1 MALYREIV
9 TKAVI
14 GKGKKYFKNNYN
26 LLAEHNANTILG
38 CWVINHKFKGTVVG
52 DKVVIDGNFDINI
65 WYSYDEDKK
74 TGVATKNISYTETVN
89 VKTKTGTSIEG
100 SDIIVRALKQPSCSN
115 VKIKD
120 DVIDFDIE
128 KELGIEVVND
138 AKVKIA
144 IEDDEDPWDT
154 IDDDIEEVD
163 KKIDDS
169 DILRFQIATED
180 ENYTKINEYHEED
193 FESMCGYDAFKYLS
207 SYHFVEP
214 AWCYVIRKNYYI
226 ENKFSFK
233 KGVYHEDFGL
243 IPYVIYKARKVK
255 SIDFIGYYYIQRNGS
270 IMNNNDYKKTV
281 KKAFDMIEQYKTMR
295 LFAKNINRKNNLD
308 DYFLSY
314 ISNSVI
320 VKAREL
326 KKDEKKVYIN
336 ELKKLN
342 VFDGVLVNTRIR
354 RFKKY
359 LMKHNLNL
367 YLKVVR

>member
-1 MALYREIV
+1 MIKYSFIVPVYNTEKYLKKCLDSLVNQTYKDFEI
-9 TKAVI
+9 I
-14 GKGKKYFKNNYN
+14 
-26 LLAEHNANTILG
+26 
-38 CWVINHKFKGTVVG
+38 
-52 DKVVIDGNFDINI
+52 
-65 WYSYDEDKK
+65 
-74 TGVATKNISYTETVN
+74 
-89 VKTKTGTSIEG
+89 
-100 SDIIVRALKQPSCSN
+100 
-115 VKIKD
+115 
-120 DVIDFDIE
+120 
-128 KELGIEVVND
+128 VVND
-138 AKVKIA
+138 GSTDKSSNIISKYQKKYKNIIVIDKENEGLSMARNRGVQKSSGKYIIFVDS
-144 IEDDEDPWDT
+144 DDYVSNKLLEK
-154 IDDDIEEVD
+154 VD

-180 ENYTKINEYHEED
+180 EEYTKINEYHEEG

-270 IMNNNDYKKTV
+270 IMNNSDYKKTV
-281 KKAFDMIEQYKTMR
+281 KKAFDMLEQYKTMR

>member
-1 MALYREIV
+1 MIKYSFIVPVYNTEKFLKKCLDSLVNQTYKDFEI
-9 TKAVI
+9 I
-14 GKGKKYFKNNYN
+14 
-26 LLAEHNANTILG
+26 
-38 CWVINHKFKGTVVG
+38 
-52 DKVVIDGNFDINI
+52 
-65 WYSYDEDKK
+65 
-74 TGVATKNISYTETVN
+74 
-89 VKTKTGTSIEG
+89 
-100 SDIIVRALKQPSCSN
+100 
-115 VKIKD
+115 
-120 DVIDFDIE
+120 
-128 KELGIEVVND
+128 VVND
-138 AKVKIA
+138 GSTDKSSNIISKYQKKYKNIIVIDKENEGLSMARNRGVQKSSGKYIIFVDS
-144 IEDDEDPWDT
+144 DDYVSNKLL
-154 IDDDIEEVD
+154 EEVD

-180 ENYTKINEYHEED
+180 EEYTKINEYHEEG

-233 KGVYHEDFGL
+233 KDVYHEDFGL
-243 IPYVIYKARKVK
+243 IPHVVYKARKVK

-281 KKAFDMIEQYKTMR
+281 KKAFDMLEQYKTMR

-342 VFDGVLVNTRIR
+342 VFDGVIVNTRIR

>member
-1 MALYREIV
+1 MIKYSFIVPVYNTEKYLKKCLDSLVNQTYKDFEI
-9 TKAVI
+9 I
-14 GKGKKYFKNNYN
+14 
-26 LLAEHNANTILG
+26 
-38 CWVINHKFKGTVVG
+38 
-52 DKVVIDGNFDINI
+52 
-65 WYSYDEDKK
+65 
-74 TGVATKNISYTETVN
+74 
-89 VKTKTGTSIEG
+89 
-100 SDIIVRALKQPSCSN
+100 
-115 VKIKD
+115 
-120 DVIDFDIE
+120 
-128 KELGIEVVND
+128 VVND
-138 AKVKIA
+138 GSTDKSSNIISKYQKKYKNIIVIDKENEGLSMARNRGVQKSSGKYIIFVDS
-144 IEDDEDPWDT
+144 DDYVSNKLL
-154 IDDDIEEVD
+154 EEVD

-180 ENYTKINEYHEED
+180 EEYTKINEYHEEG

-281 KKAFDMIEQYKTMR
+281 KKAFDMIEQYKAMR

>member
-1 MALYREIV
+1 MIKYSFIVPVYNTEKYLKKCLDSLVNQTYKDFEI
-9 TKAVI
+9 I
-14 GKGKKYFKNNYN
+14 
-26 LLAEHNANTILG
+26 
-38 CWVINHKFKGTVVG
+38 
-52 DKVVIDGNFDINI
+52 
-65 WYSYDEDKK
+65 
-74 TGVATKNISYTETVN
+74 
-89 VKTKTGTSIEG
+89 
-100 SDIIVRALKQPSCSN
+100 
-115 VKIKD
+115 
-120 DVIDFDIE
+120 
-128 KELGIEVVND
+128 VVND
-138 AKVKIA
+138 GSTDKSSNIISKYQKKYKNIIVIDKENEGLSMARNRGVQKSSGKYIIFVDS
-144 IEDDEDPWDT
+144 DDYVSNKLL
-154 IDDDIEEVD
+154 EEVD

-180 ENYTKINEYHEED
+180 EEYTKINEYHEEG

-281 KKAFDMIEQYKTMR
+281 KKAFDMLEQYKTMR
-295 LFAKNINRKNNLD
+295 LFAKNINRKNNID

-367 YLKVVR
+367 YLRVVR

>member
-1 MALYREIV
+1 MIKYSFIVPVYNTEKYLKKCLDSLVNQTYKDFEI
-9 TKAVI
+9 I
-14 GKGKKYFKNNYN
+14 
-26 LLAEHNANTILG
+26 
-38 CWVINHKFKGTVVG
+38 
-52 DKVVIDGNFDINI
+52 
-65 WYSYDEDKK
+65 
-74 TGVATKNISYTETVN
+74 
-89 VKTKTGTSIEG
+89 
-100 SDIIVRALKQPSCSN
+100 
-115 VKIKD
+115 
-120 DVIDFDIE
+120 
-128 KELGIEVVND
+128 VVND
-138 AKVKIA
+138 GSTDKSSSIISKYQKKYKNIIVIDKENEGLSMARNRGVQKSSGKYIIFVDS
-144 IEDDEDPWDT
+144 DDYVSNKLL
-154 IDDDIEEVD
+154 EEVD

-180 ENYTKINEYHEED
+180 EEYTKINEYHEEE

-233 KGVYHEDFGL
+233 RGVYHEDFGL

-281 KKAFDMIEQYKTMR
+281 KKAFDMLEQYKTMR

>member
-1 MALYREIV
+1 MIKYSFIVPVYNTEKFLKKCLDSLVNQTYKDFEI
-9 TKAVI
+9 I
-14 GKGKKYFKNNYN
+14 
-26 LLAEHNANTILG
+26 
-38 CWVINHKFKGTVVG
+38 
-52 DKVVIDGNFDINI
+52 
-65 WYSYDEDKK
+65 
-74 TGVATKNISYTETVN
+74 
-89 VKTKTGTSIEG
+89 
-100 SDIIVRALKQPSCSN
+100 
-115 VKIKD
+115 
-120 DVIDFDIE
+120 
-128 KELGIEVVND
+128 VVND
-138 AKVKIA
+138 GSTDKSSNIISKYQKKYKNIIVIDKENEGLSMARNRGVQKSSGKYIIFVDS
-144 IEDDEDPWDT
+144 DDYVSNKLL
-154 IDDDIEEVD
+154 EEVD
-163 KKIDDS
+163 KKIYDN

-180 ENYTKINEYHEED
+180 EEYTKINEYHEEG

-214 AWCYVIRKNYYI
+214 AWCYVIRRDYYI

-233 KGVYHEDFGL
+233 KNVYHEDFGL
-243 IPYVIYKARKVK
+243 IPHVIYKARKVK

-281 KKAFDMIEQYKTMR
+281 KKAFDMLEQYKTMR

-326 KKDEKKVYIN
+326 KKYEKKVYIN

-342 VFDGVLVNTRIR
+342 VFDGVIVNTRIR

>member
-1 MALYREIV
+1 MIKYSFIVPVYNTEKYLKKCLDSLVNQTYKDFEI
-9 TKAVI
+9 I
-14 GKGKKYFKNNYN
+14 
-26 LLAEHNANTILG
+26 
-38 CWVINHKFKGTVVG
+38 
-52 DKVVIDGNFDINI
+52 
-65 WYSYDEDKK
+65 
-74 TGVATKNISYTETVN
+74 
-89 VKTKTGTSIEG
+89 
-100 SDIIVRALKQPSCSN
+100 
-115 VKIKD
+115 
-120 DVIDFDIE
+120 
-128 KELGIEVVND
+128 VVND
-138 AKVKIA
+138 GSTDKSSNIISKYQKKYKNIIVIDKENEGLSMARNRGVQKSSGKYIIFVDS
-144 IEDDEDPWDT
+144 DDYVSNKLL
-154 IDDDIEEVD
+154 EEVD

-180 ENYTKINEYHEED
+180 EEYTKINEYHEEG

-243 IPYVIYKARKVK
+243 IPYAIYKARKVK

-281 KKAFDMIEQYKTMR
+281 KKAFDMLEQYKTIR

-326 KKDEKKVYIN
+326 KKDERKVYIN

-342 VFDGVLVNTRIR
+342 VFDGVLVNTKIR

>member
-1 MALYREIV
+1 MIKYSFIVPVYNTEKFLKKCLDSLVNQTYKDFEI
-9 TKAVI
+9 I
-14 GKGKKYFKNNYN
+14 
-26 LLAEHNANTILG
+26 
-38 CWVINHKFKGTVVG
+38 
-52 DKVVIDGNFDINI
+52 
-65 WYSYDEDKK
+65 
-74 TGVATKNISYTETVN
+74 
-89 VKTKTGTSIEG
+89 
-100 SDIIVRALKQPSCSN
+100 
-115 VKIKD
+115 
-120 DVIDFDIE
+120 
-128 KELGIEVVND
+128 VVND
-138 AKVKIA
+138 GSTDKSSNIISKYQKKYKNIIVINKENEGLSMARNRGIQKSSGKYIIFVDSDDYVSDKLLENIDKEM
-144 IEDDEDPWDT
+144 EDC
-154 IDDDIEEVD
+154 
-163 KKIDDS
+163 
-169 DILRFQIATED
+169 DILRFQIATLNECYA
-180 ENYTKINEYHEED
+180 EEKEYHEEG
-193 FESMCGYDAFKYLS
+193 FSARSGLEAFKYLS

-214 AWCYVIRKNYYI
+214 AWCYVIKKDYYI
-226 ENKFSFK
+226 KNKFSFK

-243 IPYVIYKARKVK
+243 IPYVIYNARKVK

-270 IMNNNDYKKTV
+270 IMNNNDYKKSV
-281 KKAFDMIEQYKTMR
+281 KKAFDMLEQYKTMR

-367 YLKVVR
+367 YLKVVK

>member
-1 MALYREIV
+1 MIKYSFIVPVYNTEKYLKKCLDSLVNQTYKDFEI
-9 TKAVI
+9 I
-14 GKGKKYFKNNYN
+14 
-26 LLAEHNANTILG
+26 
-38 CWVINHKFKGTVVG
+38 
-52 DKVVIDGNFDINI
+52 
-65 WYSYDEDKK
+65 
-74 TGVATKNISYTETVN
+74 
-89 VKTKTGTSIEG
+89 
-100 SDIIVRALKQPSCSN
+100 
-115 VKIKD
+115 
-120 DVIDFDIE
+120 
-128 KELGIEVVND
+128 VVND
-138 AKVKIA
+138 GSTDKSSNIISKYQKKYKNIIVIDKENEGLSMARNRGVQKSSGKYIIFVDS
-144 IEDDEDPWDT
+144 DDYVSNKLL
-154 IDDDIEEVD
+154 EEVD

-180 ENYTKINEYHEED
+180 EEYTKINEYHEEV

-243 IPYVIYKARKVK
+243 IPYVIYKSRKVK

-281 KKAFDMIEQYKTMR
+281 KKAFDMLEQYKTMR

-342 VFDGVLVNTRIR
+342 VFDGVIVNTRIR

>member
-1 MALYREIV
+1 MIKYSFIVPVYNTEKYLKKCLDSLVNQTYKDFEI
-9 TKAVI
+9 I
-14 GKGKKYFKNNYN
+14 
-26 LLAEHNANTILG
+26 
-38 CWVINHKFKGTVVG
+38 
-52 DKVVIDGNFDINI
+52 
-65 WYSYDEDKK
+65 
-74 TGVATKNISYTETVN
+74 
-89 VKTKTGTSIEG
+89 
-100 SDIIVRALKQPSCSN
+100 
-115 VKIKD
+115 
-120 DVIDFDIE
+120 
-128 KELGIEVVND
+128 VVND
-138 AKVKIA
+138 GSTDKSSNIISKYQKKYKNIIVIDKENEGLSMARNRGVQKSSGKYIIFVDS
-144 IEDDEDPWDT
+144 DDYVSNKLL
-154 IDDDIEEVD
+154 EEVD

-180 ENYTKINEYHEED
+180 EGYTKINEYHEEV

-281 KKAFDMIEQYKTMR
+281 KKAFDMLEQYKTMR

>member
-1 MALYREIV
+1 MIKYSFIVPVYNTEKYLKKCLDSLVNQTYKDFEI
-9 TKAVI
+9 I
-14 GKGKKYFKNNYN
+14 
-26 LLAEHNANTILG
+26 
-38 CWVINHKFKGTVVG
+38 
-52 DKVVIDGNFDINI
+52 
-65 WYSYDEDKK
+65 
-74 TGVATKNISYTETVN
+74 
-89 VKTKTGTSIEG
+89 
-100 SDIIVRALKQPSCSN
+100 
-115 VKIKD
+115 
-120 DVIDFDIE
+120 
-128 KELGIEVVND
+128 VVND
-138 AKVKIA
+138 GSTDKSSSIISKYQKKYKNIIVIDKENEGLSMARNRGVQKSSGKYIIFVDS
-144 IEDDEDPWDT
+144 DDYVSNKLL
-154 IDDDIEEVD
+154 EEVD

-180 ENYTKINEYHEED
+180 EEYTKINEYHEEG
-193 FESMCGYDAFKYLS
+193 FESMCGYDAFRYLS

-281 KKAFDMIEQYKTMR
+281 KKAFDMLEQYKTMR
-295 LFAKNINRKNNLD
+295 LFAKNINIKNNLD

>member
-1 MALYREIV
+1 MIKYSFIVPVYNTEEYLKKCLDSLVNQTYKDFEI
-9 TKAVI
+9 I
-14 GKGKKYFKNNYN
+14 
-26 LLAEHNANTILG
+26 
-38 CWVINHKFKGTVVG
+38 
-52 DKVVIDGNFDINI
+52 
-65 WYSYDEDKK
+65 
-74 TGVATKNISYTETVN
+74 
-89 VKTKTGTSIEG
+89 
-100 SDIIVRALKQPSCSN
+100 
-115 VKIKD
+115 
-120 DVIDFDIE
+120 
-128 KELGIEVVND
+128 VVND
-138 AKVKIA
+138 GSTDKSSNIISKYQKKYKNIIVIDKENEGLSMARNRGVQKSSGKYIIFVDS
-144 IEDDEDPWDT
+144 DDYVSNKLL
-154 IDDDIEEVD
+154 EEVD

-180 ENYTKINEYHEED
+180 EEYTKINEYHEEG

-281 KKAFDMIEQYKTMR
+281 KKAFDMLEQYKTMR

>member
-1 MALYREIV
+1 MIKYSFIVPVYNTEKYLKKCLDSLVNQTYKDFEI
-9 TKAVI
+9 I
-14 GKGKKYFKNNYN
+14 
-26 LLAEHNANTILG
+26 
-38 CWVINHKFKGTVVG
+38 
-52 DKVVIDGNFDINI
+52 
-65 WYSYDEDKK
+65 
-74 TGVATKNISYTETVN
+74 
-89 VKTKTGTSIEG
+89 
-100 SDIIVRALKQPSCSN
+100 
-115 VKIKD
+115 
-120 DVIDFDIE
+120 
-128 KELGIEVVND
+128 VVND
-138 AKVKIA
+138 GSTDKSSSIISKYQKKYKNIIVIDKENEGLSMARNRGVQKSSGKYIKIVDS
-144 IEDDEDPWDT
+144 DDYVSNKLL
-154 IDDDIEEVD
+154 EEID

-180 ENYTKINEYHEED
+180 EEYTKINEYHEEG

-281 KKAFDMIEQYKTMR
+281 KKAFDMIEQYKAMR

>member
-1 MALYREIV
+1 MIKYSFIVPVYNTEKYLKKCLDSLVNQTYKDFEI
-9 TKAVI
+9 I
-14 GKGKKYFKNNYN
+14 
-26 LLAEHNANTILG
+26 
-38 CWVINHKFKGTVVG
+38 
-52 DKVVIDGNFDINI
+52 
-65 WYSYDEDKK
+65 
-74 TGVATKNISYTETVN
+74 
-89 VKTKTGTSIEG
+89 
-100 SDIIVRALKQPSCSN
+100 
-115 VKIKD
+115 
-120 DVIDFDIE
+120 
-128 KELGIEVVND
+128 VVND
-138 AKVKIA
+138 GSTDKSSNIISKYQKKYKNIIVIDKENEGLSMARHRGVQKSSGKYIIFVDS
-144 IEDDEDPWDT
+144 DDYVSNKLL
-154 IDDDIEEVD
+154 EEVD

-180 ENYTKINEYHEED
+180 EEYTKINEYHEES

-281 KKAFDMIEQYKTMR
+281 KKAFDMLEQYKTMR

>member
-1 MALYREIV
+1 MIKYSFIVPVYNTEKYLKKCLDSLINQTYKNFEI
-9 TKAVI
+9 I
-14 GKGKKYFKNNYN
+14 
-26 LLAEHNANTILG
+26 
-38 CWVINHKFKGTVVG
+38 
-52 DKVVIDGNFDINI
+52 
-65 WYSYDEDKK
+65 
-74 TGVATKNISYTETVN
+74 
-89 VKTKTGTSIEG
+89 
-100 SDIIVRALKQPSCSN
+100 
-115 VKIKD
+115 
-120 DVIDFDIE
+120 
-128 KELGIEVVND
+128 VVND
-138 AKVKIA
+138 GSTDKSSNIISKYQKKYKNIIVIDKENEGLSMARNRGVQKSSGKYIIFVDS
-144 IEDDEDPWDT
+144 DDYVSNKLL
-154 IDDDIEEVD
+154 EEVD
-163 KKIDDS
+163 KKINDS

-180 ENYTKINEYHEED
+180 EDYTKINEYHEEG

-214 AWCYVIRKNYYI
+214 AWCYVIRRDYYI

-281 KKAFDMIEQYKTMR
+281 KKAFDMLEQYKTMR

-326 KKDEKKVYIN
+326 KKDERKVYIN

-342 VFDGVLVNTRIR
+342 VFDGVIVNTRIR
-354 RFKKY
+354 RFKKF

>member
-1 MALYREIV
+1 MIKYSFIVPVYNTEKYLKKCLDSLVNQTYKDFEI
-9 TKAVI
+9 I
-14 GKGKKYFKNNYN
+14 
-26 LLAEHNANTILG
+26 
-38 CWVINHKFKGTVVG
+38 
-52 DKVVIDGNFDINI
+52 
-65 WYSYDEDKK
+65 
-74 TGVATKNISYTETVN
+74 
-89 VKTKTGTSIEG
+89 
-100 SDIIVRALKQPSCSN
+100 
-115 VKIKD
+115 
-120 DVIDFDIE
+120 
-128 KELGIEVVND
+128 VVND
-138 AKVKIA
+138 GSTDKSSNIISKYQKKYKNIIVIDKENEGLSMARNRGVQKSSGKYIIFVDS
-144 IEDDEDPWDT
+144 DDYVSNKLL
-154 IDDDIEEVD
+154 EEVD

-180 ENYTKINEYHEED
+180 EEYTKINEYHEEG

-359 LMKHNLNL
+359 LMKYNLNL

>member
-1 MALYREIV
+1 MIKYSFIVPVYNTEKYLKKCLDSLINQTYKDFEI
-9 TKAVI
+9 I
-14 GKGKKYFKNNYN
+14 
-26 LLAEHNANTILG
+26 
-38 CWVINHKFKGTVVG
+38 
-52 DKVVIDGNFDINI
+52 
-65 WYSYDEDKK
+65 
-74 TGVATKNISYTETVN
+74 
-89 VKTKTGTSIEG
+89 
-100 SDIIVRALKQPSCSN
+100 
-115 VKIKD
+115 
-120 DVIDFDIE
+120 
-128 KELGIEVVND
+128 VVND
-138 AKVKIA
+138 GSTDKSSSIISKYQKKYKNIIVIDKENEGLSMARNRGVQKSSGKYIIFVDS
-144 IEDDEDPWDT
+144 DDYVSNKLL
-154 IDDDIEEVD
+154 EEVD
-163 KKIDDS
+163 KKIDDN

-180 ENYTKINEYHEED
+180 EEYTKINEYHEEG

-281 KKAFDMIEQYKTMR
+281 KKAFDMLEQYKTMR
-295 LFAKNINRKNNLD
+295 LFAKNINRKNNID

>member
-1 MALYREIV
+1 MIKYSFIVPVYNTEKYLKKCLDSLVNQTYKDFEI
-9 TKAVI
+9 I
-14 GKGKKYFKNNYN
+14 
-26 LLAEHNANTILG
+26 
-38 CWVINHKFKGTVVG
+38 
-52 DKVVIDGNFDINI
+52 
-65 WYSYDEDKK
+65 
-74 TGVATKNISYTETVN
+74 
-89 VKTKTGTSIEG
+89 
-100 SDIIVRALKQPSCSN
+100 
-115 VKIKD
+115 
-120 DVIDFDIE
+120 
-128 KELGIEVVND
+128 VVND
-138 AKVKIA
+138 GSTDKSSNIISKYQKKYKNIIVIDKENEGLSMARNRGVQKSSGKYIIFVDS
-144 IEDDEDPWDT
+144 DDYVSNKLL
-154 IDDDIEEVD
+154 EEVD

-180 ENYTKINEYHEED
+180 EEYTKINEYHEEG

-214 AWCYVIRKNYYI
+214 AWCNVIRKNYYI

-281 KKAFDMIEQYKTMR
+281 KKAFDMLEQYKTMR

-336 ELKKLN
+336 ELKKSN

>member
-1 MALYREIV
+1 MIKYSFIVPVYNTEKYLKKCLDSLINQTYKDFEI
-9 TKAVI
+9 I
-14 GKGKKYFKNNYN
+14 
-26 LLAEHNANTILG
+26 
-38 CWVINHKFKGTVVG
+38 
-52 DKVVIDGNFDINI
+52 
-65 WYSYDEDKK
+65 
-74 TGVATKNISYTETVN
+74 
-89 VKTKTGTSIEG
+89 
-100 SDIIVRALKQPSCSN
+100 
-115 VKIKD
+115 
-120 DVIDFDIE
+120 
-128 KELGIEVVND
+128 VVND
-138 AKVKIA
+138 GSTDKSSNIISKYQKKYKNIIVIDKENEGLSMARNRGVQKSSGKYIIFVDS
-144 IEDDEDPWDT
+144 DDYVSNKLL
-154 IDDDIEEVD
+154 EEVD

-180 ENYTKINEYHEED
+180 EEYTKINEYHEEG

-281 KKAFDMIEQYKTMR
+281 KKAFDMLEQYKTMR

>member
-1 MALYREIV
+1 MIKYSFIVPVYNTEKYLKKCLDSLVNQTYKDFEI
-9 TKAVI
+9 I
-14 GKGKKYFKNNYN
+14 
-26 LLAEHNANTILG
+26 
-38 CWVINHKFKGTVVG
+38 
-52 DKVVIDGNFDINI
+52 
-65 WYSYDEDKK
+65 
-74 TGVATKNISYTETVN
+74 
-89 VKTKTGTSIEG
+89 
-100 SDIIVRALKQPSCSN
+100 
-115 VKIKD
+115 
-120 DVIDFDIE
+120 
-128 KELGIEVVND
+128 VVND
-138 AKVKIA
+138 GSTDKSSNIISKYQKKYKNIIVIDKENEGLSMARNRGVQKSSGKYIIFVDS
-144 IEDDEDPWDT
+144 DDYVSNKLL
-154 IDDDIEEVD
+154 EEVD

>member
-1 MALYREIV
+1 MIKYSFIVPVYNTEKYLKKCLDSLVNQTYKDFEI
-9 TKAVI
+9 I
-14 GKGKKYFKNNYN
+14 
-26 LLAEHNANTILG
+26 
-38 CWVINHKFKGTVVG
+38 
-52 DKVVIDGNFDINI
+52 
-65 WYSYDEDKK
+65 
-74 TGVATKNISYTETVN
+74 
-89 VKTKTGTSIEG
+89 
-100 SDIIVRALKQPSCSN
+100 
-115 VKIKD
+115 
-120 DVIDFDIE
+120 
-128 KELGIEVVND
+128 VVND
-138 AKVKIA
+138 GSTDKSSSIISKYQKKYKNIIVIDKENEGLSMARNRGVQKSSGKYIIFVDS
-144 IEDDEDPWDT
+144 DDYVSNKLL
-154 IDDDIEEVD
+154 EEVD

-180 ENYTKINEYHEED
+180 EGYTKINEYHEEG
-193 FESMCGYDAFKYLS
+193 FESMCGYDAFKNLS

-281 KKAFDMIEQYKTMR
+281 KKAFDMLEQYKTMR

-326 KKDEKKVYIN
+326 KKDERKVYIN

>member
-1 MALYREIV
+1 MIKYSFIVPVYNTEKYLKKCLDSLVNQTYKDFEI
-9 TKAVI
+9 I
-14 GKGKKYFKNNYN
+14 
-26 LLAEHNANTILG
+26 
-38 CWVINHKFKGTVVG
+38 
-52 DKVVIDGNFDINI
+52 
-65 WYSYDEDKK
+65 
-74 TGVATKNISYTETVN
+74 
-89 VKTKTGTSIEG
+89 
-100 SDIIVRALKQPSCSN
+100 
-115 VKIKD
+115 
-120 DVIDFDIE
+120 
-128 KELGIEVVND
+128 VVND
-138 AKVKIA
+138 GSTDKSSSIISKYQKKYKNIIVIDKENEGLSMARNRGVQKSSGKYIIFVDS
-144 IEDDEDPWDT
+144 DDYVSNKLL
-154 IDDDIEEVD
+154 EEVD

-180 ENYTKINEYHEED
+180 EEYIKINEYHEEG

-281 KKAFDMIEQYKTMR
+281 KKAFDMLEQYKTMR
-295 LFAKNINRKNNLD
+295 LFAKNMDRKNNLD

>member
-1 MALYREIV
+1 MIKYSFIVPVYNTEKYLKKCLDSLVNQTYKDFEI
-9 TKAVI
+9 I
-14 GKGKKYFKNNYN
+14 
-26 LLAEHNANTILG
+26 
-38 CWVINHKFKGTVVG
+38 
-52 DKVVIDGNFDINI
+52 
-65 WYSYDEDKK
+65 
-74 TGVATKNISYTETVN
+74 
-89 VKTKTGTSIEG
+89 
-100 SDIIVRALKQPSCSN
+100 
-115 VKIKD
+115 
-120 DVIDFDIE
+120 
-128 KELGIEVVND
+128 VVND
-138 AKVKIA
+138 GSTDKSSSIISKYQKKYKNIIVIDKENEGLSMARNRGVQKSSGKYIIFVDS
-144 IEDDEDPWDT
+144 DDYVSNKLL
-154 IDDDIEEVD
+154 EEVD

-180 ENYTKINEYHEED
+180 EEYTKINEYHEEG

-281 KKAFDMIEQYKTMR
+281 KKAFDMLEQYKTMR

-342 VFDGVLVNTRIR
+342 VFDGVLVNKRIR

>member
-1 MALYREIV
+1 MIKYSFIVPVYNTEKYLKKCLDSLVNQTYKDFEIIV
-9 TKAVI
+9 VNDGSTDKSSNI
-14 GKGKKYFKNNYN
+14 ISKYQKKYKN
-26 LLAEHNANTILG
+26 
-38 CWVINHKFKGTVVG
+38 
-52 DKVVIDGNFDINI
+52 
-65 WYSYDEDKK
+65 
-74 TGVATKNISYTETVN
+74 
-89 VKTKTGTSIEG
+89 
-100 SDIIVRALKQPSCSN
+100 IIVRDKENEGLSMARNRGVQKSSGKYIIFVDSDDYVSN
-115 VKIKD
+115 K
-120 DVIDFDIE
+120 
-128 KELGIEVVND
+128 LL
-138 AKVKIA
+138 
-144 IEDDEDPWDT
+144 
-154 IDDDIEEVD
+154 EEVD
-163 KKIDDS
+163 KKIDDN

-180 ENYTKINEYHEED
+180 ENYTKINEYHEEG

-281 KKAFDMIEQYKTMR
+281 KKAFDMLEQYKTMR

-354 RFKKY
+354 KFKKY

>member
-1 MALYREIV
+1 MIKYSFIVPVYNTEKYLKKCLDSLVNQTYKDFEI
-9 TKAVI
+9 I
-14 GKGKKYFKNNYN
+14 
-26 LLAEHNANTILG
+26 
-38 CWVINHKFKGTVVG
+38 
-52 DKVVIDGNFDINI
+52 
-65 WYSYDEDKK
+65 
-74 TGVATKNISYTETVN
+74 
-89 VKTKTGTSIEG
+89 
-100 SDIIVRALKQPSCSN
+100 
-115 VKIKD
+115 
-120 DVIDFDIE
+120 
-128 KELGIEVVND
+128 VVND
-138 AKVKIA
+138 GSTDKSSSIISKYQKKYKNIIVIDKENEGLSMARNRGVQKSSGKYIIFVDS
-144 IEDDEDPWDT
+144 DDYVSNKLL
-154 IDDDIEEVD
+154 EEVD

-180 ENYTKINEYHEED
+180 EGYTKINEYHEEG
-193 FESMCGYDAFKYLS
+193 FESMCGYDAFKNLS

-255 SIDFIGYYYIQRNGS
+255 SIDYIGYHYVQRNGS

-281 KKAFDMIEQYKTMR
+281 KKAFDMLEQYKTMR

-326 KKDEKKVYIN
+326 KKDERKVYIN

-342 VFDGVLVNTRIR
+342 VFDGVLVNTKIR

>member
-1 MALYREIV
+1 MIKYSFIVPVYNTEKYLKKCLDSLVNQTYKDFEI
-9 TKAVI
+9 I
-14 GKGKKYFKNNYN
+14 
-26 LLAEHNANTILG
+26 
-38 CWVINHKFKGTVVG
+38 
-52 DKVVIDGNFDINI
+52 
-65 WYSYDEDKK
+65 
-74 TGVATKNISYTETVN
+74 
-89 VKTKTGTSIEG
+89 
-100 SDIIVRALKQPSCSN
+100 
-115 VKIKD
+115 
-120 DVIDFDIE
+120 
-128 KELGIEVVND
+128 VVND
-138 AKVKIA
+138 GSTDKSSNIISKYQKKYKNIIVIDKENEGLSMARNRGVQKSNGKYIIFVDS
-144 IEDDEDPWDT
+144 DDYVSNKLL
-154 IDDDIEEVD
+154 EEVD

-180 ENYTKINEYHEED
+180 EEYTKINEYHEEG

-281 KKAFDMIEQYKTMR
+281 KKAFDMLEQYKTMR

>member
-1 MALYREIV
+1 MIKYSFIVPVYNTEKYLKKCLDSLVNQTYKDFEI
-9 TKAVI
+9 I
-14 GKGKKYFKNNYN
+14 
-26 LLAEHNANTILG
+26 
-38 CWVINHKFKGTVVG
+38 
-52 DKVVIDGNFDINI
+52 
-65 WYSYDEDKK
+65 
-74 TGVATKNISYTETVN
+74 
-89 VKTKTGTSIEG
+89 
-100 SDIIVRALKQPSCSN
+100 
-115 VKIKD
+115 
-120 DVIDFDIE
+120 
-128 KELGIEVVND
+128 VVND
-138 AKVKIA
+138 GSTDKSSSIISKYQKKYKNIIVIDKENEGLSMARNRGVQKSSGKYIIFVDS
-144 IEDDEDPWDT
+144 DDYVSNKLL
-154 IDDDIEEVD
+154 EEVD

-180 ENYTKINEYHEED
+180 EEYTKINEYHEEG

-233 KGVYHEDFGL
+233 KDVYHEDFGL

-281 KKAFDMIEQYKTMR
+281 KKAFDMLEQYKTMR

>member
-1 MALYREIV
+1 MIKYSFIVPVYNTEKYLKKCLDSLVNQTYKDFEI
-9 TKAVI
+9 I
-14 GKGKKYFKNNYN
+14 
-26 LLAEHNANTILG
+26 
-38 CWVINHKFKGTVVG
+38 
-52 DKVVIDGNFDINI
+52 
-65 WYSYDEDKK
+65 
-74 TGVATKNISYTETVN
+74 
-89 VKTKTGTSIEG
+89 
-100 SDIIVRALKQPSCSN
+100 
-115 VKIKD
+115 
-120 DVIDFDIE
+120 
-128 KELGIEVVND
+128 VVND
-138 AKVKIA
+138 GSTDKSSNIISKYQKKYKNIIVIDKENEGLSMARNRGVQKSSGKYIIFVDS
-144 IEDDEDPWDT
+144 DDYVSNKLL
-154 IDDDIEEVD
+154 EEVD

-180 ENYTKINEYHEED
+180 EEYTKINEYHEEG

-270 IMNNNDYKKTV
+270 IMNNSDYKKTV
-281 KKAFDMIEQYKTMR
+281 KKAFDMLEQYKTMR

>member
-1 MALYREIV
+1 MIKYSFIVPVYNTEKYLKKCLDSLINQTYKDFEI
-9 TKAVI
+9 I
-14 GKGKKYFKNNYN
+14 
-26 LLAEHNANTILG
+26 
-38 CWVINHKFKGTVVG
+38 
-52 DKVVIDGNFDINI
+52 
-65 WYSYDEDKK
+65 
-74 TGVATKNISYTETVN
+74 
-89 VKTKTGTSIEG
+89 
-100 SDIIVRALKQPSCSN
+100 
-115 VKIKD
+115 
-120 DVIDFDIE
+120 
-128 KELGIEVVND
+128 VVND
-138 AKVKIA
+138 GSTDKSSSIISKYQKKYKNIIVIDKENEGLSMARNRGVQKSSGKYIIFVDS
-144 IEDDEDPWDT
+144 DDYVSNRLL
-154 IDDDIEEVD
+154 EEVD

-180 ENYTKINEYHEED
+180 EEYTKINEYHEEG

-281 KKAFDMIEQYKTMR
+281 KKAFDMLEQYKTMR

>member
-1 MALYREIV
+1 MIKYSFIVPVYNTEKYLKKCLDSLVNQTYKDFEI
-9 TKAVI
+9 I
-14 GKGKKYFKNNYN
+14 
-26 LLAEHNANTILG
+26 
-38 CWVINHKFKGTVVG
+38 
-52 DKVVIDGNFDINI
+52 
-65 WYSYDEDKK
+65 
-74 TGVATKNISYTETVN
+74 
-89 VKTKTGTSIEG
+89 
-100 SDIIVRALKQPSCSN
+100 
-115 VKIKD
+115 
-120 DVIDFDIE
+120 
-128 KELGIEVVND
+128 VVND
-138 AKVKIA
+138 GSTDKSSSIISKYQKKYKNIIVIDKENEGLSMARNRGVQKSSGKYIIFVDS
-144 IEDDEDPWDT
+144 DDYVSNKLL
-154 IDDDIEEVD
+154 EEVD

-180 ENYTKINEYHEED
+180 EEYTKINEYHEEG
-193 FESMCGYDAFKYLS
+193 FESMCGYDAFRYLS

-214 AWCYVIRKNYYI
+214 ACCYVIRKNYYI

-255 SIDFIGYYYIQRNGS
+255 SVDFIGYYYIQRNGS

-281 KKAFDMIEQYKTMR
+281 KKAFDMLEQYKTMR